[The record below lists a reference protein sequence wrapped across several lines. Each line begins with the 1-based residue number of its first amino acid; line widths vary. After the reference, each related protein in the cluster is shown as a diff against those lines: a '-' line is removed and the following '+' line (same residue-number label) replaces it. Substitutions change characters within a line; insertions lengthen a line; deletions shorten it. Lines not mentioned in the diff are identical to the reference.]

1 MNILDFFRSSRP
13 KTASVAKERLK
24 IILAHEHAHEGG
36 PEFLP
41 LLQNEILE
49 VVRKYVS
56 VDTDAVKVQ
65 FGQTGET
72 DVLELN
78 IALPDEAEQAAH
90 MTQ

>member
-13 KTASVAKERLK
+13 KTAVVAKERLK
-24 IILAHEHAHEGG
+24 IILAHEHAQAGG
-36 PEFLP
+36 PEYLP

-56 VDTDAVKVQ
+56 VDADAVKIE

-78 IALPDEAEQAAH
+78 IMLPEDRIQQKRV
-90 MTQ
+90 TQ